1 MPPRWGYIS
10 NSILHSYQNY
20 GPMGLDYSAKH
31 YSQAPSGRNFKALI
45 TMSTIIHKPHRGDIL
60 IEKSEI
66 PKVIQATLGRNIN
79 RKDVK

>member
-1 MPPRWGYIS
+1 LPIPHKKIKVKKEMPPLWGYL
-10 NSILHSYQNY
+10 SILFYRVTKITA
-20 GPMGLDYSAKH
+20 LW
-31 YSQAPSGRNFKALI
+31 ALI